1 MVLNAENIQ
10 CNVTPVN
17 IRQLVNILPLFA
29 LYLNN
34 YTQHNTTQFTHVTFN
49 NHSKIFQGQ
58 SYSIKRFYNAKINA
72 LGSG

>member
-1 MVLNAENIQ
+1 MVLNAENMQ

-17 IRQLVNILPLFA
+17 IQQIVNMPPLFA

-34 YTQHNTTQFTHVTFN
+34 YAQHNTTQYMHVMLI

-58 SYSIKRFYNAKINA
+58 SYGIKRFTVQR
-72 LGSG
+72 LTH